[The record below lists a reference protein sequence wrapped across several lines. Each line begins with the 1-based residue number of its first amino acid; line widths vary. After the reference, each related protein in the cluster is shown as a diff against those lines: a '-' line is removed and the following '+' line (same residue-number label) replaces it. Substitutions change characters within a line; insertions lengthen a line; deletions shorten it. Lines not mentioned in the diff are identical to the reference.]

1 MWVSMLKG
9 RQRQPSESIASYG
22 DELSRLARKAYAD
35 LDYVAQE
42 RMALDQLYS
51 AVSPELRLKCI
62 ERDCHT
68 VDHAVAI
75 IQTYEGVMGMTS
87 SEESRKSRVRM
98 VDTDNR
104 YTRTE
109 TGEAL
114 TSDPDTC
121 SLLKRLA
128 ARVEQ
133 LEKQKPMH
141 KQQRSYNKY
150 QHYNKSNRSKECYG
164 CGAMDHLIRDC
175 PHKRATY
182 PSNNQSFRAGDIH
195 QQNQENPNPSML

>member
-1 MWVSMLKG
+1 MTLILRSCLSGKAHVFLSNLPAEIKNSYRPLVDTLRMRFSISSQQPMWVSMLKG

-51 AVSPELRLKCI
+51 VVSPELRLKCI
-62 ERDCHT
+62 ERDCRT

-114 TSDPDTC
+114 MSDPDTC

-133 LEKQKPMH
+133 LEK
-141 KQQRSYNKY
+141 
-150 QHYNKSNRSKECYG
+150 
-164 CGAMDHLIRDC
+164 
-175 PHKRATY
+175 
-182 PSNNQSFRAGDIH
+182 
-195 QQNQENPNPSML
+195 